1 MPATPCDAI
10 ALRQGLVGK
19 VLSVVPSEGGGR
31 RSPRTWGYWTEHKL
45 AMLAAYLQR
54 FTTASKQARGTL
66 YLDLFAGEP
75 KNQSRTTGEEISGS
89 PRVALDTVPPF
100 TKLLF
105 FELPHHAAQL
115 ETELRTAYPTREF
128 EVLGGDC
135 NDRIG
140 PVLDRLSFERWNWAP
155 TFAMVDQQAAEVKWS
170 TLEQLSKFKVRTKPK
185 VELWLLFAPSMLP
198 RGLASVDPDAVER
211 FADRITAM
219 YGSEDWRDAYVA
231 RSRELLSGGELRD
244 ELLNLMR
251 WRMENL
257 LGYRVTHPFE
267 MKNTRGTPL
276 FNMIFATD
284 HPAGERIMNHIYGT
298 AAQERP
304 RMQAEAAAN
313 TQEAKE
319 EKLGTPGLFAP
330 MPKTIKP
337 DNLYVHQPPTRPYR
351 LPADV

>member
-1 MPATPCDAI
+1 
-10 ALRQGLVGK
+10 
-19 VLSVVPSEGGGR
+19 
-31 RSPRTWGYWTEHKL
+31 
-45 AMLAAYLQR
+45 
-54 FTTASKQARGTL
+54 
-66 YLDLFAGEP
+66 
-75 KNQSRTTGEEISGS
+75 
-89 PRVALDTVPPF
+89 
-100 TKLLF
+100 
-105 FELPHHAAQL
+105 
-115 ETELRTAYPTREF
+115 
-128 EVLGGDC
+128 
-135 NDRIG
+135 
-140 PVLDRLSFERWNWAP
+140 
-155 TFAMVDQQAAEVKWS
+155 MVDQQAAEIRWS
-170 TLEQLSKFKVRTKPK
+170 TLEQLSKFKVPNKPK

-198 RGLASVDPDAVER
+198 RGLASVDPEAVER

-231 RSRELLSGGELRD
+231 SRRGLLSGG

-251 WRMENL
+251 WRMEKL

-313 TQEAKE
+313 VQEAKE

-337 DNLYVHQPPTRPYR
+337 DNLYAHQPPTRPYR
-351 LPADV
+351 LPTDV